1 VTDAQSA
8 RSGLRRNRHAM
19 RNCIEH
25 IVWALVAAGAAPA
38 LADELSSKTTMSR
51 GWEFTERGGADL
63 FNNVCAGCHQ
73 SDAKGA
79 VGAGAYPPL
88 AGNTKL
94 ASTDFLLGVVL
105 EGLRGMPPVGDMMSD
120 EQVADVANYVRTH
133 FGNSYGPVSAAQVAT
148 ARRRKPAP

>member
-1 VTDAQSA
+1 
-8 RSGLRRNRHAM
+8 M
-19 RNCIEH
+19 RKCIEH
-25 IVWALVAAGAAPA
+25 LAWALVAAGAAAAPA
-38 LADELSSKTTMSR
+38 PADELSSKTAAMSR

-79 VGAGAYPPL
+79 VGAGAYPPV
-88 AGNTKL
+88 AGNAKL

-133 FGNSYGPVSAAQVAT
+133 FGNSYAPLSAAEVAT
-148 ARRRKPAP
+148 ARRKKPAP

>member
-1 VTDAQSA
+1 
-8 RSGLRRNRHAM
+8 M

-25 IVWALVAAGAAPA
+25 LAWALVAAGAVAAPA
-38 LADELSSKTTMSR
+38 PADELSSKTAAMSR

-94 ASTDFLLGVVL
+94 ASTDLLLGVVL
-105 EGLRGMPPVGDMMSD
+105 GGLRGMPPVGDMMSD

-148 ARRRKPAP
+148 ARRRKPAR